1 MDVYPLI
8 FEPILK
14 PKIWGG
20 RKLETLFGKCL
31 PGGAAIG
38 ESWELADLEDD
49 QSVVVQGP
57 AKDKTLGALVTEW
70 GTDLIGRAKLFENRF
85 PLLIK
90 FLDADQ
96 MLSVQVHPD
105 PSTAR
110 RIGGT
115 VRVKNEAWY
124 VLEAEADAFIYRGLR
139 GGIDAAALERA
150 IAEDRVESV
159 LQRLPVKKGHCYYL
173 PSGTIHAL
181 GTGVVVA
188 EIQTPSD
195 TTYRVY
201 DWNRID
207 SSTGRARDLHVHEA
221 LPCVSFDPVPP
232 ETEQPQHI
240 ASLWTSVTSL
250 VRCESFIIERIRM
263 IEGMEQEIPY
273 EEMVIWMV
281 LEGRGQIECSAGDSP
296 FTFGVG
302 DTVLLPAGLSHGRVK
317 TLEECLWLEVT
328 LPIVSSLAPYERP
341 GREQRHAQAQSGAGF
356 VSISTPRPPKGRL
369 GGGID
374 SQTPPPPRGR
384 LGGGVNSAIILPNR
398 TTKAQ

>member
-20 RKLETLFGKCL
+20 RKLETLVGKRL
-31 PGGAAIG
+31 PDGAAIG

-49 QSVVVQGP
+49 QSVVAQGP
-57 AKDKTLGALVTEW
+57 AKGKTLGTLVTEW
-70 GTDLIGRAKLFENRF
+70 GTDLIGRAELFENRF

-90 FLDADQ
+90 FLDAHQ

-105 PSTAR
+105 QATAH

-124 VLEAEADAFIYRGLR
+124 VLEAKADAFIYRGLR
-139 GGIDAAALERA
+139 NGIDAAALELA

-181 GTGVVVA
+181 GAGVVVA

-207 SSTGRARDLHVHEA
+207 PSTGRPRDLHLQEA
-221 LPCVSFDPVPP
+221 LPCVSFDSVPS
-232 ETEQPQHI
+232 EIEKPQHI

-250 VRCESFIIERIRM
+250 VRSKSFIIERIRM

-281 LEGRGQIECSAGDSP
+281 LEGRGQIECSASGSP
-296 FTFGVG
+296 FAFGVG
-302 DTVLLPAGLSHGRVK
+302 DTVLLPAGLSNGRVK

-328 LPIVSSLAPYERP
+328 VPIVSSLAPFERP
-341 GREQRHAQAQSGAGF
+341 DREQAHAPHEQPGGF
-356 VSISTPRPPKGRL
+356 VSLNVSGRE
-369 GGGID
+369 
-374 SQTPPPPRGR
+374 SQ
-384 LGGGVNSAIILPNR
+384 A
-398 TTKAQ
+398 